1 MKILLFS
8 DVHANIDAL
17 QALESAEKHWDE
29 AWFLGDMVDYGFHPH
44 EVIAWM
50 REHEVK
56 AVMGNH
62 DRRLINEWDSGAP
75 CPPPEAAERFID
87 YDRALVTAEDIAWL
101 RTLPEERRQTVDG
114 IPYYMAHSYDVH
126 DQQRALEEQVA
137 FRSGRFFEQVWRE
150 KMGEAAPGEPRRI
163 LYGHTHQCTALYVR
177 AGAMLLNPGS
187 LSYRLGPDGCCKGGS
202 YMLIE
207 DGEVK
212 MRYLTYDTSRLLAIA
227 EASSLKGSEIGNAR
241 VFFSPEKL

>member
-62 DRRLINEWDSGAP
+62 DRRLVTEWDSGAP
-75 CPPPEAAERFID
+75 CPPPEEAERFID

-101 RTLPEERRQTVDG
+101 RTLPEETRCIFLRRYWYCDATADIAARYGLTESKVRVTLHRTRGKLAAYLQERG
-114 IPYYMAHSYDVH
+114 A
-126 DQQRALEEQVA
+126 AL
-137 FRSGRFFEQVWRE
+137 
-150 KMGEAAPGEPRRI
+150 
-163 LYGHTHQCTALYVR
+163 
-177 AGAMLLNPGS
+177 
-187 LSYRLGPDGCCKGGS
+187 
-202 YMLIE
+202 
-207 DGEVK
+207 
-212 MRYLTYDTSRLLAIA
+212 
-227 EASSLKGSEIGNAR
+227 
-241 VFFSPEKL
+241 